1 MAVLQLEELP
11 WTYRIHLPIFLICS
25 DSDRLLSFLMISVSL
40 SEFIFLLLMSHLLF
54 FGLVHFPILY
64 ESFLHCL
71 IIVTLCTK
79 VPETR
84 FVDKLVAFGGG
95 GLRSFLTV
103 LPVDLK
109 HNLILP
115 LLVLKLPAEEHVNSS
130 LFHLL
135 CFLSENRPASDFP
148 HNLSFLL

>member
-11 WTYRIHLPIFLICS
+11 WTYRIHLPILLIRS
-25 DSDRLLSFLMISVSL
+25 DSDRLSFLMISVSL
-40 SEFIFLLLMSHLLF
+40 SEFIFLLLMRHLLF

-71 IIVTLCTK
+71 IIVTLRTK

-95 GLRSFLTV
+95 L
-103 LPVDLK
+103 
-109 HNLILP
+109 
-115 LLVLKLPAEEHVNSS
+115 
-130 LFHLL
+130 
-135 CFLSENRPASDFP
+135 
-148 HNLSFLL
+148 